1 MYFSIV
7 VPIYNAQKELP
18 DLILSVLRQ
27 SFRDFELIL
36 VNAGSRDDSW
46 DCCRRFANVDTRIR
60 IVNVDKTTAYGAKR
74 LGLEEAQGA
83 YVTVLFPDGRIKED
97 FLSGIASTLK
107 KKETDLVA
115 YPKAREFVTT
125 KAAPFF
131 YAEGKDDYRELLLH
145 ENGINQHFV
154 GFFAKKELY
163 EDAFSYYHEGI
174 EADEDDLLIFACFAR
189 AKGISFCSDALYS
202 YGRKVYFPRPHGI
215 ERICSEEI
223 LFQRLNAVA
232 DDTDCSFARPNV
244 TRHAFLV
251 VEKELYNIARS
262 KDKEAF
268 YTAFARVIHSAFYFA
283 LKSVSDGVFD
293 KKETRVLNW
302 IVRQR
307 KRTAYFFMSRAKK
320 K

>member
-1 MYFSIV
+1 M
-7 VPIYNAQKELP
+7 
-18 DLILSVLRQ
+18 
-27 SFRDFELIL
+27 
-36 VNAGSRDDSW
+36 
-46 DCCRRFANVDTRIR
+46 
-60 IVNVDKTTAYGAKR
+60 
-74 LGLEEAQGA
+74 
-83 YVTVLFPDGRIKED
+83 
-97 FLSGIASTLK
+97 
-107 KKETDLVA
+107 
-115 YPKAREFVTT
+115 
-125 KAAPFF
+125 
-131 YAEGKDDYRELLLH
+131 
-145 ENGINQHFV
+145 
-154 GFFAKKELY
+154 
-163 EDAFSYYHEGI
+163 
-174 EADEDDLLIFACFAR
+174 
-189 AKGISFCSDALYS
+189 
-202 YGRKVYFPRPHGI
+202 
-215 ERICSEEI
+215 
-223 LFQRLNAVA
+223 NAVA